1 MLNII
6 LRDIPDVHANLLP
19 ITLTRPVA
27 DIRSGI
33 LTIREKWEHMLPG
46 VYSYLTTDYLSVKY
60 PCIYRPD
67 GDNIIISSHI
77 LPTPDMV
84 EAVAALKI
92 GQALMAG
99 DEELARRGT
108 PDEEPT
114 ERLQHTEVPTALHH
128 LYDIFRYNDIAL
140 EFDFLLLTQS
150 RQSQPISPT
159 NTIIGNPGRVFLEDG
174 ASMEGAIVNVNAG
187 PVYIGRDAEVME
199 GTCIRGGL
207 ALCKGSQIKMGAKIY
222 GATTI
227 GPHCKVGG
235 EVANSV
241 FIGYSNKAHDGFLG
255 NSVIGEWCNLAAG
268 TVASN
273 LKNDYTE
280 VKLWN
285 YPKRRF
291 LRTGLQFCG
300 LIMADHSKTGINT
313 MLNTATVLGVGVNI
327 HGAGYPR
334 NFIPSFMEGSTA
346 GLYEVPITKFL
357 DTAERVK
364 ARRNVKLTP
373 VDIDLYRHLYQM
385 LDDYK

>member
-1 MLNII
+1 
-6 LRDIPDVHANLLP
+6 
-19 ITLTRPVA
+19 
-27 DIRSGI
+27 
-33 LTIREKWEHMLPG
+33 
-46 VYSYLTTDYLSVKY
+46 
-60 PCIYRPD
+60 
-67 GDNIIISSHI
+67 
-77 LPTPDMV
+77 MV

>member
-207 ALCKGSQIKMGAKIY
+207 ALCKG
-222 GATTI
+222 
-227 GPHCKVGG
+227 
-235 EVANSV
+235 
-241 FIGYSNKAHDGFLG
+241 
-255 NSVIGEWCNLAAG
+255 
-268 TVASN
+268 
-273 LKNDYTE
+273 
-280 VKLWN
+280 
-285 YPKRRF
+285 
-291 LRTGLQFCG
+291 
-300 LIMADHSKTGINT
+300 
-313 MLNTATVLGVGVNI
+313 
-327 HGAGYPR
+327 
-334 NFIPSFMEGSTA
+334 
-346 GLYEVPITKFL
+346 
-357 DTAERVK
+357 
-364 ARRNVKLTP
+364 
-373 VDIDLYRHLYQM
+373 
-385 LDDYK
+385 